1 MALTWVAPAAC
12 CCCFAPQPERSTV
25 AESAKVSMSASG
37 FLFFAKNKE
46 ITSFLVISDDTFPT
60 FPYLLGLTLR
70 LVNKCLLLT
79 HLIV

>member
-25 AESAKVSMSASG
+25 AESAKVSMRASG

-46 ITSFLVISDDTFPT
+46 ITSFDFGDI
-60 FPYLLGLTLR
+60 G
-70 LVNKCLLLT
+70 
-79 HLIV
+79 

>member
-25 AESAKVSMSASG
+25 AESAKVSSERQRSV
-37 FLFFAKNKE
+37 LRKNKE

-60 FPYLLGLTLR
+60 FPYLL
-70 LVNKCLLLT
+70 VLLCD
-79 HLIV
+79 